1 MDPLERLERIRALQ
15 AAAAEHRAEIARRE
29 AEREADPVKM
39 QNFLLADQRASGDPD
54 DLIVGEGV
62 GSPPASAA
70 PPPGIITKD
79 YGGDAALPAPEAER
93 GASDDDSDLD
103 DYSQGVVRFTVEYV
117 KQKLVERDERID
129 TLEEEVVR
137 LKRAIRE
144 LARRGKRRA

>member
-15 AAAAEHRAEIARRE
+15 AAAAEHRAEIARR
-29 AEREADPVKM
+29 
-39 QNFLLADQRASGDPD
+39 
-54 DLIVGEGV
+54 
-62 GSPPASAA
+62 
-70 PPPGIITKD
+70 
-79 YGGDAALPAPEAER
+79 EAER